1 MAFSLAPLLIHSYA
15 VPPKARAALLAA
27 ASSTPEGRRSA
38 LASAARVLYTET
50 ALDCTDAL
58 EVVGLRSE
66 CGCD

>member
-1 MAFSLAPLLIHSYA
+1 MAFSLAPLLIHSSA
-15 VPPKARAALLAA
+15 VPPKAREALLAA
-27 ASSTPEGRRSA
+27 ASSTAEGRRHA

-58 EVVGLRSE
+58 EVVGLHGD